1 MRDLHEPSC
10 SGALA
15 SLEAGAWSTVADAYP
30 AMLFMASANGT
41 MEWINRRCHQV
52 TGVPC
57 DFDASQFWLSLVHPA
72 HLSEVLASWQQA
84 TATRQP
90 FSEELLCRFADGQYH
105 WVVAKAE
112 SVLSATERGRWF
124 GTILEIDDRKEIER
138 ALLKSELRFRALTDN
153 IEQIVCVADADWNVT
168 YLNRRYAEYT
178 GIPLA
183 QALGSGWRRA
193 IPEGEME
200 FLERALSDATATGQ
214 LSYEYR
220 LYHSA
225 SGSYRW
231 NWVRAHRVSD
241 LAGANAQ
248 WFGTITDIHDQR
260 AVIEKKNEALDA
272 FQLALLPRQIAAVPN
287 CGVSTLYV
295 SASEEARI
303 GGDWYDCFDLGDGRY
318 GVSIGDVV
326 GHGLE
331 ASAAMS
337 RIRQYLSAAAEEES
351 DPVTVIR
358 RTNTFIL
365 RRNLPVATAIFG
377 ILDTSRRV
385 FQFCS
390 AGHPAPIVIKGERAE
405 LAGGASVPLGVMT
418 DTTFGACAIDL
429 SDASQL
435 VLYTDGVLEYSRD
448 LLTAE
453 RYLLV
458 AAAVTARLQNP
469 ASRAAEIVKR
479 TMGAHPPGDDI
490 AMLVFSFDV
499 GGGSTVSHRL
509 ETLMSWQFDS
519 RDSRVAYRVR
529 EQVLQFLRELSN
541 PDQELF
547 EVKAVIGELI
557 ANAVEHAPGE
567 VHLEVD
573 WSGDRAVLRMRDH
586 GPGFTAN
593 ASLPRD
599 MMSED
604 GRGLYLISVLAD
616 DLRASSHFE
625 GGAEV
630 SVRLRL
636 HKHHAA

>member
-1 MRDLHEPSC
+1 MSLHS
-10 SGALA
+10 SGTLT
-15 SLEAGAWSTVADAYP
+15 SLETDAWFAIADAYP
-30 AMLFMASANGT
+30 AMLFMASADGT
-41 MEWINRRCHQV
+41 MEWINRRCYDV
-52 TGVPC
+52 TGV
-57 DFDASQFWLSLVHPA
+57 ARSLETSQFWLSIVHPT
-72 HLSEVLASWQQA
+72 HVPEILSSWQRAIQ
-84 TATRQP
+84 TAQP
-90 FSEELLCRFADGQYH
+90 FSEELLCRFADGEYH

-112 SVLSATERGRWF
+112 PLRDDAKGVRRWF

-153 IEQIVCVADADWNVT
+153 IEQIVWVADADWNVT

-193 IPEGEME
+193 IPEGELE
-200 FLERALSDATATGQ
+200 FLEGSLTHAGTTGQ
-214 LSYEYR
+214 LSHEYQ
-220 LYHSA
+220 LYHSP
-225 SGSYRW
+225 SGAYRW
-231 NWVRAHRVSD
+231 NWVRAHRVTD
-241 LAGANAQ
+241 LSGANAQ
-248 WFGTITDIHDQR
+248 WFGTITDVHDQR
-260 AVIEKKNEALDA
+260 VVIEKKNEALDA
-272 FQLALLPRQIAAVPN
+272 FQLALLPRQIAAVPE

-303 GGDWYDCFDLGDGRY
+303 GGDWYDCFDLGGGRY

-337 RIRQYLSAAAEEES
+337 RIRQYMSAAAEEEN

-358 RTNTFIL
+358 RTNAFIH

-377 ILDTSRRV
+377 IFDTTRRI
-385 FQFCS
+385 FEFCS
-390 AGHPAPIVIKGERAE
+390 AGHPAPIVVRGERAE
-405 LAGGASVPLGVMT
+405 LAGCDGVPLGVIN
-418 DTTFGACAIDL
+418 DASFAACTVNL

-448 LLTAE
+448 ILTAE

-458 AAAVTARLQNP
+458 AAAVTARLRNP
-469 ASRAAEIVKR
+469 ASRAAEIMKR
-479 TMGAHPPGDDI
+479 TMGAHPPADDI
-490 AMLVFSFDV
+490 AMLVFSFDD
-499 GGGSTVSHRL
+499 GGGSTVSHRVQ
-509 ETLMSWQFDS
+509 TLMSWQFDS
-519 RDSRVAYRVR
+519 RDSRAAYHVR
-529 EQVLQFLRELSN
+529 EQVLQFLRELAH

-557 ANAVEHAPGE
+557 ANAVEHAPGD

-573 WSGDRAVLRMRDH
+573 WSGDRAVLRMRDR
-586 GPGFTAN
+586 GPGFTAY

-599 MMSED
+599 VMSED

-636 HKHHAA
+636 HKHHGA